1 MFNLES
7 FLNLLNV
14 ISIIGFLISGI
25 IGLIAVANEFYLSR
39 MLISI
44 NSILLFNI
52 LLYIEFLNYRKS
64 IKKIYLIRGVIFVFY
79 GILLLD
85 VKTIGCA
92 FGIFSIVVGTFNIIY
107 NFFNGNDKFSNLN
120 IDSSISRNYNNIN
133 EKFINDN

>member
-25 IGLIAVANEFYLSR
+25 VGLIAVANEFYLSR